1 LPGTSQMTKRRIG
14 PITTLVVMGAASAL
28 IGPILAQTAAPEAGQ
43 VRTYRAPRTA
53 DGTPDLNGIWQ
64 AMNTAHWDLQEHDQR
79 QGPLWPL
86 GAAFSVPA
94 GAGVV
99 VGNEIP
105 YQPAALAKK
114 REHAAQWLTLDP
126 EIKCYLPGI
135 PRATYMP
142 YPFQIVQ
149 TPAHV
154 VFAYAFANA
163 SRIVYMNVDVEAQI
177 DTWMGYG
184 SGRWDGETLVIDS
197 KGFNDQTWFDRAGNY
212 HSDAL
217 HVTERYTAIS
227 PDALQYEATIE
238 DPKVFTRPWQIRMP
252 LYRRLDQP
260 ARLVKYNC
268 VEFAE
273 DVIYGHLRK
282 PPKTK

>member
-1 LPGTSQMTKRRIG
+1 MTTTRIR
-14 PITTLVVMGAASAL
+14 TLTALVVTGAATAL
-28 IGPILAQTAAPEAGQ
+28 IGTILVQTTAPSAGQ
-43 VRTYRAPRTA
+43 ERSYRAPRTA
-53 DGTPDLNGIWQ
+53 DGTPNLNGVWQ
-64 AMNTAHWDLQEHDQR
+64 AVNTANWDLQDHDQR
-79 QGPLWPL
+79 QGPLFEL
-86 GAAFSVPA
+86 GAAFSVPP
-94 GAGVV
+94 GEGVV

-114 REHAAQWLTLDP
+114 KENAAQWLKLDP
-126 EIKCYLPGI
+126 EVKCYLPGI

-149 TPAHV
+149 TPTHL
-154 VFAYAFANA
+154 VFAYSYANA
-163 SRIVYMNVDVEAQI
+163 SRIVYMNIKVEPQI
-177 DTWMGYG
+177 DTWMGYS

-197 KGFNDQTWFDRAGNY
+197 TGFNDQTWFDRAGNF

-217 HVTERYTAIS
+217 KVTERYTAIS

-252 LYRRLDQP
+252 LYRRLEQP
-260 ARLVKYNC
+260 SRLLKYNC

-273 DVIYGHLRK
+273 EVIYGHLRK
-282 PPKTK
+282 TPKSSR

>member
-1 LPGTSQMTKRRIG
+1 MTQQRRRLLAAVVVAGTVSVGLATVLP
-14 PITTLVVMGAASAL
+14 VASA
-28 IGPILAQTAAPEAGQ
+28 GQAPAA
-43 VRTYRAPRTA
+43 YRAPRTA

-64 AMNTAHWDLQEHDQR
+64 AMNTAHWDLQDHDQR
-79 QGPLWPL
+79 PGPLWQL
-86 GAAFSVPA
+86 GAAFSVPP

-105 YQPAALAKK
+105 YQPAALAT
-114 REHAAQWLTLDP
+114 RQANAAQWLTRDP

-149 TPAHV
+149 TPTHL

-163 SRIVYMNVDVEAQI
+163 SRIVYMNVTVEPQI
-177 DTWMGYG
+177 DTWMGYA

-197 KGFNDQTWFDRAGNY
+197 AGFTDQTWFDRAGNH

-217 HVTERYTAIS
+217 RVTERYTAIS
-227 PDALQYEATIE
+227 ADALQYEATIE
-238 DPKVFTRPWQIRMP
+238 DPNVFTRPWQIRMP

-260 ARLVKYNC
+260 ARLLKYNC

-273 DVIYGHLRK
+273 DVIYGHLRRT
-282 PPKTK
+282 PKTK

>member
-1 LPGTSQMTKRRIG
+1 MSKRWIG
-14 PITTLVVMGAASAL
+14 PVLTLVVMGAASA
-28 IGPILAQTAAPEAGQ
+28 GVGSRRAQPPAPAAGAAPS
-43 VRTYRAPRTA
+43 YRAPRTP
-53 DGTPDLNGIWQ
+53 DGLPDLNGIWQ
-64 AMNTAHWDLQEHDQR
+64 AMNTAHWDLQDHNQR
-79 QGPLWPL
+79 PGPLSAL

-94 GAGVV
+94 GPGVV

-105 YQPAALAKK
+105 YQAAALAKK
-114 REHAAQWLTLDP
+114 QEHAAQWLTLDP

-163 SRIVYMNVDVEAQI
+163 SRIVYMNVAVEAQI
-177 DTWMGYG
+177 DTWMGYA
-184 SGRWDGETLVIDS
+184 SGRWDGETLVIES
-197 KGFNDQTWFDRAGNY
+197 TGFNDQTWFDRAGNY

-217 HVTERYTAIS
+217 RVSERYTAIS
-227 PDALQYEATIE
+227 ADALQYEATIE
-238 DPKVFTRPWQIRMP
+238 DAKVFTRPWQIRMP

-260 ARLVKYNC
+260 GRLVKYNC

-273 DVIYGHLRK
+273 EVIYGHLRK
-282 PPKTK
+282 TPKGSK